1 VTEKKTLVIGWFT
14 FEWMGATAGDYI
26 ATDILCGWLR
36 EAGIAYDVAVFK
48 PIEQG
53 QIATESVVPGD
64 YRAVVFVCGPIGDA
78 PPLSD
83 FLDRF
88 PHAQKFAANVTLLQ
102 ERAEWNPFTHVVE
115 RDSTQRTCPDL
126 TFAAAPAAAPVVG
139 IIYLDHQPEY
149 SGVMHEEVER
159 VVRDVLERRDIATV
173 QIDTQLDPANRYGL
187 RTPAQVESVI
197 AKMDAVIT
205 TRLHGAALSL
215 RRGVPPVVI
224 DSIRGGAK
232 LSRQMK
238 RIEWPLALEVGHL
251 TTEAFERALD
261 VALSPEARQ
270 MARECAA
277 RAARGVEQVKQEF
290 MREFLKATT
299 ATTPTTARA

>member
-1 VTEKKTLVIGWFT
+1 VKKTLVIGWFT

-26 ATDILCGWLR
+26 AADILCGWLR
-36 EAGIAYDVAVFK
+36 EANVAYDVAVFK
-48 PIEQG
+48 PVEAG
-53 QIATESVVPGD
+53 QIATDSIVPEA
-64 YRAVVFVCGPIGDA
+64 YRAVIFVCGPIGDA

-88 PHAQKFAANVTLLQ
+88 GHAQKFAVNVSLLQ
-102 ERAEWNPFTHVVE
+102 ERAAWNPFAHVVE
-115 RDSTQRTCPDL
+115 RDSTVCTNPDL
-126 TFAAAPAAAPVVG
+126 TFAAPATAAPVVG

-149 SGVMHEEVER
+149 SGVMHEHVER
-159 VVRDVLERRDIATV
+159 VVRDVLAKRDIATV
-173 QIDTQLDPANRYGL
+173 QIDTQLDPANRFGL

-224 DSIRGGAK
+224 DSVRGGAK
-232 LSRQMK
+232 LTRQMK
-238 RIEWPLALEVGHL
+238 RIEWPLALEVDNL
-251 TTEAFERALD
+251 TADAFERALN
-261 VALSPEARQ
+261 VALSGEART
-270 MARECAA
+270 MAIECAA

-290 MREFLKATT
+290 MREFLKT
-299 ATTPTTARA
+299 RVCEC